1 MALKSLPTRQD
12 PRPGTDD
19 DRHAR
24 AYDPASGG
32 WTAPVTPAP
41 SDRAATAPTASAT
54 NPDR

>member
-41 SDRAATAPTASAT
+41 SHGTATAPTTSAT